1 MRREEGDREE
11 DGGGHGSAGG
21 ELQVGRPHLGGAWR
35 GQAGAEGEGC
45 PGPHSGGPVP
55 GAFPVMEKGTWEHGF
70 LHESYST
77 SATTNLRKKDR
88 PSPSSQRPNAT
99 TGLSPWRLCQAT
111 AEPARQS

>member
-1 MRREEGDREE
+1 MLVESYKQEGHVSEVP
-11 DGGGHGSAGG
+11 GG
-21 ELQVGRPHLGGAWR
+21 E
-35 GQAGAEGEGC
+35 QAGAEGEGC

-70 LHESYST
+70 LRESYST
-77 SATTNLRKKDR
+77 SATTNLRKQDR
-88 PSPSSQRPNAT
+88 PSPSSQRPNAA